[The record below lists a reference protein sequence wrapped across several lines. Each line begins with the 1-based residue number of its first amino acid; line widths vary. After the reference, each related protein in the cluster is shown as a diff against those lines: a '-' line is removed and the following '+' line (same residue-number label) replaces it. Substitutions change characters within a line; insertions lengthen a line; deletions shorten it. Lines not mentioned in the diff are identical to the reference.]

1 MVCEGIEKHHHIKYT
16 QKRRGFIKNL
26 LIGLATPMFT
36 SLSPLSVFAQPDAS
50 TPPFKMLVLGDS
62 VVWGQGLVEEAK
74 FYTIVKKRIEQDL
87 LRGRTVHMLNLSHS
101 GAAILPKAKACP
113 SVPGEVP
120 LGTPTIY
127 AQVNSA
133 SSIYAS
139 SGVKPEEVN
148 LVLLNGGIN
157 DIGFPLIVNPA
168 TKEKTLIKLS
178 KKFCLE
184 EMEKLL
190 LTLHK
195 TFPKADL
202 LVTGYFPMISRKTDP
217 EFVMK
222 LIRAFFGLS
231 KGNDLLR
238 DAAKRQKEQLKRA
251 GKMGDLNS
259 MQSNWL
265 IDRLTT
271 LSDVWKR
278 TSDADLEAAV
288 NRINSRSEPL
298 PGPRTRALFVKVNFL
313 PEECYGAS
321 NTHLWKI
328 TGSGGGLGN
337 FVTDDQM
344 FSQRAETCRLVAADL
359 NSRAKLICPIAGT
372 GHPNVLGSQKYAD
385 AITDKLKCLL
395 AGPC

>member
-1 MVCEGIEKHHHIKYT
+1 MRSPILTE
-16 QKRRGFIKNL
+16 RRVFIKNL
-26 LIGLATPMFT
+26 LMGLATPVIA
-36 SLSPLSVFAQPDAS
+36 SLSPLGVVAQRDAA
-50 TPPFKMLVLGDS
+50 TPFKMLVLGDS

-74 FYTIVKKRIEQDL
+74 FYTIVKQRIERDL
-87 LRGRTVHMLNLSHS
+87 LPGRTVHMINLSHS
-101 GAAILPKAKACP
+101 GATILPKAKACP

-120 LGTPTIY
+120 IGTPTIY

-157 DIGFPLIVNPA
+157 DVGFPLIVNPF
-168 TKEKTLIKLS
+168 TEEKKLIKLS

-190 LTLHK
+190 LTLNK
-195 TFPKADL
+195 TFPKAHL
-202 LVTGYFPMISRKTDP
+202 LLTGYYPMISRKTDP
-217 EFVMK
+217 EFLAK
-222 LIRAFFGLS
+222 LIQAFLGLP
-231 KGNDLLR
+231 KGNDVLR

-251 GKMGDLNS
+251 EKMNDATL

-265 IDRLTT
+265 IDRLAV

-288 NRINSRSEPL
+288 ARINSRNEA
-298 PGPRTRALFVKVNFL
+298 GPATRAVFVKINFL
-313 PEECYGAS
+313 PEECYGAG
-321 NTHLWKI
+321 NTHLWQI
-328 TGSGGGLGN
+328 TGSGGGIGN
-337 FVTDDQM
+337 VVTDDQM
-344 FSQRAETCRLVAADL
+344 LAQRAETCRLVAADL
-359 NSRAKLICPIAGT
+359 DSRAKLICPIAGT
-372 GHPNVLGSQKYAD
+372 GHPNKSGSQKYAD

-395 AGPC
+395 VGPC